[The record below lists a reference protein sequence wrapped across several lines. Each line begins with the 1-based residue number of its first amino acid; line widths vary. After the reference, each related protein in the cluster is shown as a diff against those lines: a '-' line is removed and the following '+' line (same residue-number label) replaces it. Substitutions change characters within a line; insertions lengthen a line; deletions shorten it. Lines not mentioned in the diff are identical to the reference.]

1 MPPCRSIPL
10 ELPDDVALLKALLVA
25 AEQRIADTER
35 RAVALE
41 TRAAVAESKV
51 GSLDAEI
58 ANLKLTIAKMRRDT
72 YGASIRLEAC
82 LRHEHGAKLL
92 DQLELQL
99 AELVKRVA
107 EDKTTDAIAAPAPA
121 TEWSTTSRLAV
132 LCLNACR
139 ANGSCMRRRASAP
152 AATAPTSASSER
164 TRPRRWK
171 LGP

>member
-1 MPPCRSIPL
+1 MPLDPAQ
-10 ELPDDVALLKALLVA
+10 LPDDIALLKALLVA

-72 YGASIRLEAC
+72 YGASS
-82 LRHEHGAKLL
+82 EHGAKLL

-99 AELVKRVA
+99 AELVERVA

-121 TEWSTTSRLAV
+121 TECEHHKA
-132 LCLNACR
+132 
-139 ANGSCMRRRASAP
+139 GSPPFA
-152 AATAPTSASSER
+152 
-164 TRPRRWK
+164 
-171 LGP
+171 